1 MRIVLFFAFFGHGL
15 VSLGLSS
22 SYTLH
27 YNIIDAVNFSSIDTA
42 KLLNIH
48 AYLDIVIA
56 FLLLF
61 NFKMRQL
68 SYFVLGYIFLIAIS
82 SLIFYWETTGSVFGI
97 SEFFRRLPW
106 IFFLLFIISDCY
118 NRPKYHYIRIGLSF
132 AFISHGLASLGFMGF
147 VVSIINDSG
156 SL

>member
-1 MRIVLFFAFFGHGL
+1 
-15 VSLGLSS
+15 
-22 SYTLH
+22 
-27 YNIIDAVNFSSIDTA
+27 
-42 KLLNIH
+42 
-48 AYLDIVIA
+48 
-56 FLLLF
+56 
-61 NFKMRQL
+61 MRQL

-132 AFISHGLASLGFMGF
+132 AFISHGLASLGFMGLNQGHIDLAIKIITPEQARTF
-147 VVSIINDSG
+147 ITYTGISDTILGFMLLQSVYTKKVAFISFFWMEDEEEESFLPFFHFSVSG
-156 SL
+156 GR